1 MKKDAAGDAA
11 EVPAAETAGATQ
23 ENRKR
28 DKKAKD
34 KKNKKA
40 KKWAEAAPTEKGEPS
55 AARKK

>member
-1 MKKDAAGDAA
+1 MKKDAAGDAV
-11 EVPAAETAGATQ
+11 EVPAADITGDKQ

-40 KKWAEAAPTEKGEPS
+40 KK
-55 AARKK
+55 